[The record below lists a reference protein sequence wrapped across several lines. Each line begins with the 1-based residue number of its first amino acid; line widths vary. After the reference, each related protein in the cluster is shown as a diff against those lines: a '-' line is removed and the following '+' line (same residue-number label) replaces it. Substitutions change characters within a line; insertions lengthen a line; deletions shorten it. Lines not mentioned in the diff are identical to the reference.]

1 MSQEFDRYSKNYKT
15 LMEDA
20 VKITGFD
27 SSHFVTE
34 KLKKLK
40 SIDDHDTPSNFLDY
54 GCGLG
59 DLSKN
64 FHQYFPKAQYFG
76 VDTSLEMVKT
86 ARDQYG
92 KKGVFCETASEE
104 WKQQFYQT
112 IFSAC
117 AFHHIPHEDHK
128 NVLNTLKDLL
138 APGGKIII
146 WEHNPINPFTRKIV
160 RDCPFDENAI
170 LLYPNNL
177 INLFNQIGLH
187 QTRLI
192 YTTFFPKFLQ
202 LLTPVE
208 SLLEWC
214 PFGGQYILIGC
225 K

>member
-20 VKITGFD
+20 IKITGFN
-27 SSHFVTE
+27 SSYFVTA
-34 KLKKLK
+34 KLKKLR
-40 SIDDHDTPSNFLDY
+40 SIEGHNISSNFLDY

-64 FHQYFPKAQYFG
+64 FHQYFPNARYFG
-76 VDTSLEMVKT
+76 VDASPEMVKT

-92 KKGVFCETASEE
+92 GNGIFCESSSEE
-104 WKQQFYQT
+104 WKQRSYQT
-112 IFSAC
+112 VFSAC
-117 AFHHIPHEDHK
+117 AFHHIPPENHK
-128 NVLNTLKDLL
+128 NVLSTLKDLL
-138 APGGKIII
+138 TPGGKIII

-160 RDCPFDENAI
+160 RDCPFDEHAVLI
-170 LLYPNNL
+170 HPNRLMNM
-177 INLFNQIGLH
+177 FNQAGLR

-202 LLTPVE
+202 FLTPAE
-208 SLLEWC
+208 SMLEWC
-214 PFGGQYILIGC
+214 PFGGQYILIGS